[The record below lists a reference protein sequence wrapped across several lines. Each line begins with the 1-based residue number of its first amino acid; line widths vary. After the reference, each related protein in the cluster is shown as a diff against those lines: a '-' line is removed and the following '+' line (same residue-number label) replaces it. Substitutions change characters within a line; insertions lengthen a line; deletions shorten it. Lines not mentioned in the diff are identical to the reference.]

1 MHDRHMQTFFVQR
14 HAFCLG
20 LKRAFCLSAHSTRA
34 LCCRIVAKSRELV
47 VPAAAAIHADR
58 SDKRVCGRVGGKG
71 KGECFNHH
79 LQQPLKAT
87 FPKSGFLG

>member
-1 MHDRHMQTFFVQR
+1 M
-14 HAFCLG
+14 
-20 LKRAFCLSAHSTRA
+20 
-34 LCCRIVAKSRELV
+34 
-47 VPAAAAIHADR
+47 VPAAAAAAAAAIHADR

-71 KGECFNHH
+71 KGECFNNH

>member
-1 MHDRHMQTFFVQR
+1 MIGICRLFSCSGMPQ
-14 HAFCLG
+14 AC

-34 LCCRIVAKSRELV
+34 LCCKIVTKSREPV
-47 VPAAAAIHADR
+47 MPAAAAIHVDR

-71 KGECFNHH
+71 ECFNNQF
-79 LQQPLKAT
+79 QQPLKAT